1 MIMKHYDT
9 FTGVTTEEEIDDLPP
24 IAPLIL
30 SQHTTELTDETL
42 SAD

>member
-1 MIMKHYDT
+1 MKHYDT

-24 IAPLIL
+24 IAPLVL
-30 SQHTTELTDETL
+30 LQPATDNTDETP